1 MAVVQEYISRS
12 PEDTH
17 RIGFDIGS
25 LLTAGSIISLRGS
38 LGTGKTT
45 FTKGIAQYFT
55 IQETVTSPSYTIF
68 QEYTGDLTLFHLD
81 LYRIESLE
89 EFELLGVEEFFYDK
103 GITII
108 EWSELIEDLLPPSTI
123 FIDFKILE
131 NQNRKIIINFPE
143 GKTSM
148 INRK

>member
-1 MAVVQEYISRS
+1 MAAVKEYISRS
-12 PEDTH
+12 PEDTL
-17 RIGFDIGS
+17 RIGLETGA
-25 LLTAGSIISLRGS
+25 LLTEGSIISLRGS

-55 IQETVTSPSYTIF
+55 IQEAVTSPSYTIF

-89 EFELLGVEEFFYDK
+89 EFELLGVEEYFYDN

-108 EWSELIEDLLPPSTI
+108 EWSELITELLPPSTI
-123 FIDFKILE
+123 FIYFEILE
-131 NQNRKIIINFPE
+131 NQYRKITITFP
-143 GKTSM
+143 
-148 INRK
+148 